1 MVVRGFWYQQL
12 ATWSQFYTFHVD
24 KPHAFLFSHLI
35 FTSKNKMLTTCHVV
49 KGNYATYELSH
60 EVEKVILE
68 TLEVVKLLD

>member
-1 MVVRGFWYQQL
+1 
-12 ATWSQFYTFHVD
+12 
-24 KPHAFLFSHLI
+24 
-35 FTSKNKMLTTCHVV
+35 MLTTCHVV